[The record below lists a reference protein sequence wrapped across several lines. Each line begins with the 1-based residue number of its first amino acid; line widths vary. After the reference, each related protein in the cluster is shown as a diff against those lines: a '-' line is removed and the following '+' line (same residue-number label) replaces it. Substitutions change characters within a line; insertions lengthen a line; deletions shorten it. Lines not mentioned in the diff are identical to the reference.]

1 MTSALNKTPTVF
13 VVDDDL
19 SVRKALERL
28 FQNVGW
34 PVQTFASAEAFL
46 QQDLDGMT
54 GCVIVDVHLGGM
66 RGFDLQVALSQ
77 RADPLPVI
85 LMTGVD
91 DADTEDEGR
100 RLGAIAFFRK
110 PFDVSALI
118 DVVGSCLGQPAPTF

>member
-1 MTSALNKTPTVF
+1 MTSASNSVPTVF

-34 PVQTFASAEAFL
+34 PVQTFASAEEFL
-46 QQDLDGMT
+46 KHDLTGVS
-54 GCVIVDVHLGGM
+54 GCVIVDVHLGKM
-66 RGFDLQVALSQ
+66 RGFDLQMALGQ
-77 RADPLPVI
+77 RVEQLPVI

-91 DADTEDEGR
+91 DTDTEVEGR

-110 PFDVSALI
+110 PFDVGGLI
-118 DVVGSCLGQPAPTF
+118 DVVGSCLGQPASTV